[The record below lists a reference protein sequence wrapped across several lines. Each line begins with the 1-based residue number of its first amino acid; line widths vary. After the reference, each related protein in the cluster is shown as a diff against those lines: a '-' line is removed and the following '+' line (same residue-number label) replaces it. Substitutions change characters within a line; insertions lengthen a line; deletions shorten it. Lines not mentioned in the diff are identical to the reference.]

1 MPDLSFKGKAS
12 QSFVAVREVRDDVI
26 IMKDDSLRAIVMTS
40 SINFALKSAE
50 EQEATIFQF
59 QNFLNSLDFSLE
71 ICILS
76 RRLYVDEYLN
86 ALREKERQQKNDL
99 LRMQT
104 AEYIQFVQTFVE
116 MQNIMSKYFYL
127 VVPFFPVEE
136 KKASFTDSLFNTFSG
151 GAKKTAAEEKEGSFA
166 VFKEQLWQRVENIV
180 SGLRMFGLKSV
191 VLKEEELMEMLYTLY
206 NPGEEQRSVTI
217 K

>member
-1 MPDLSFKGKAS
+1 MPDQSFKGKPS
-12 QSFVAVREVRDDVI
+12 QSFVAVREIRDDVI
-26 IMKDDSLRAIVMTS
+26 IMKDGSLRAIIMTS
-40 SINFALKSAE
+40 SINFALKSTE

-59 QNFLNSLDFSLE
+59 QNFLNGLDFSLE

-76 RRLYVDEYLN
+76 RKLYIDEYLN
-86 ALREKERQQKNDL
+86 ALREKERLQKNDL

-104 AEYIQFVQTFVE
+104 TEYIQFVQTFVE

-127 VVPFFPVEE
+127 AVPFFPIEE
-136 KKASFTDSLFNTFSG
+136 KKSSFTDNLLNTFVSG
-151 GAKKTAAEEKEGSFA
+151 SKKSAEEEKEGSFA

-206 NPGEEQRSVTI
+206 NPGEEQRSVNV